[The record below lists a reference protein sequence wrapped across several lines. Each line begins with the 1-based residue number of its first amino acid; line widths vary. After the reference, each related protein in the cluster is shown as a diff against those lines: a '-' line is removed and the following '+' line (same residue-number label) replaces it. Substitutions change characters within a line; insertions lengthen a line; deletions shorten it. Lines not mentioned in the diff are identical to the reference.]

1 MALQTLEDRFNQVA
15 SELSDQF
22 YEREEIIKSML
33 AAMIAGEH
41 VLLIGPPGTGKSML
55 TRAFADSFGLPA
67 VFNLLLT
74 RFTTPEEVFGAYDI
88 SALEQGRYER
98 NTRGKLPTAEIGFLD
113 EIFKANSAILNALLT
128 MLNEREFDNGT
139 QRIQCPLEM
148 VVGASNELPEE
159 GEGLEALYDRF
170 VVRHWVNPLKRGSL
184 RTLLSKGGGGSTVT
198 KLSPQEISLARHTSS
213 EIKLGQKVLTSLLDM
228 KDELASHGIEASD
241 RRWMKVVKIMK
252 ANAWMEQRSELS
264 QRDLRVAAYTLWNK
278 PEEISTIESVL
289 INYAI
294 PCESEA
300 MRSSEVVDTIIGEFD
315 MSGFII
321 DGLTDDEQ
329 MPYLMKL
336 KEMRKGV
343 DPVLQ
348 HLKRLA
354 SENAGNETVES
365 CLEYVQ
371 DKRDALS
378 NLMKQ
383 VMRLS

>member
-1 MALQTLEDRFNQVA
+1 MALQTLAQKFNQVA
-15 SELSDQF
+15 SELGAQF

-170 VVRHWVNPLKRGSL
+170 VVRHWVNPLKRGAL
-184 RTLLSKGGGGSTVT
+184 RSLLSKGGGGSTIT
-198 KLSPQEISLARHTSS
+198 KLSPQEISIARHTS
-213 EIKLGQKVLTSLLDM
+213 EQIKLGQKVLTSLLDM
-228 KDELASHGIEASD
+228 KDELAGHGIEASD

-252 ANAWMEQRSELS
+252 ANAFMEERTELS

-278 PEEISTIESVL
+278 PEEISTIEATL

-300 MRSSEVVDTIIGEFD
+300 MRASEVVDTIIGEFD
-315 MSGFII
+315 MTGNEIKS
-321 DGLTDDEQ
+321 LSDDEQ
-329 MPYLMKL
+329 MPYLMRL
-336 KEMRKGV
+336 KEMRKAV
-343 DPVLQ
+343 DPVLH

-354 SENAGNETVES
+354 VENGGNETVED
-365 CLEYVQ
+365 CLQYTQ

-383 VMRLS
+383 VMQLS